1 MADQGAKMLLENKK
15 CLITGVLTD
24 SSIAFG
30 VAKQA
35 REHGATV
42 VLSSFGRAMSLTQR
56 CARKISDDIEVIE
69 LDVTNDEDLAAL
81 PGRLNGSVDAVL
93 HAIAFAPESCLGGD
107 FLEAPFVDVSTA
119 FQISAYSYAALA
131 RAVAPLMKDGGS
143 IVGLDFD
150 AQVAWPSYDWMG
162 VCKAAL
168 ESVNRYVARELGD
181 QDIRSNLV
189 AAGPL
194 RTIAAKSIP
203 GFTKF
208 EEIWNDRAPIGWD
221 LTDTLPVADTCVAL
235 FSDLMRS
242 TTGEIIHVD
251 GGFHAISV

>member
-1 MADQGAKMLLENKK
+1 MLLENKK

-30 VAKQA
+30 VAQQA
-35 REHGATV
+35 KAHGAEV

-56 CARKISDDIEVIE
+56 CAKKIGDDIKVIE
-69 LDVTNDEDLAAL
+69 LDVTNDEDLSKL
-81 PGRLNGSVDAVL
+81 GDQIGNVDAVL
-93 HAIAFAPESCLGGD
+93 HAIAFAPETCLGGD
-107 FLEAPFVDVSTA
+107 FLEAPWEDVATA
-119 FQISAYSYAALA
+119 MQISAYSYSALA
-131 RAVAPLMKDGGS
+131 KAVAGSMPNGGS

-150 AQVAWPSYDWMG
+150 ATTAWPSYDWMG

-168 ESVNRYVARELGD
+168 ESANRYVARELGPKG
-181 QDIRSNLV
+181 IRSNLV

-203 GFTKF
+203 GFAKF
-208 EEIWNDRAPIGWD
+208 EEVWDERSPLGWD

-235 FSDLMRS
+235 FSDLMRA

-251 GGFHAISV
+251 GGFHSISV

>member
-1 MADQGAKMLLENKK
+1 MLLEGKK

-30 VAKQA
+30 VAKQVHA
-35 REHGATV
+35 QGGQV
-42 VLSSFGRAMSLTQR
+42 ILSSFGRAMSLTTR
-56 CARKISDDIEVIE
+56 VAKKISDDIEIIE
-69 LDVTNDEDLAAL
+69 LDVTNPDDLAAL
-81 PGRLNGSVDAVL
+81 PGKLNNSVDCVL
-93 HAIAFAPESCLGGD
+93 HAIAFAPETCLGGD
-107 FLEAPFVDVSTA
+107 FLEAPAEDAKTA
-119 FQISAYSYAALA
+119 FEISAYSYGALA
-131 RAVAPLMKDGGS
+131 KAVSEIMPNGGS

-168 ESVNRYVARELGD
+168 ESANRYVARELGPKG
-181 QDIRSNLV
+181 IRSNLI

-203 GFTKF
+203 GFAKF
-208 EEIWNDRAPIGWD
+208 EEIWDDRSPLGWS

-235 FSDLMRS
+235 FSDLMRA

-251 GGFHAISV
+251 GGFHSQSV

>member
-1 MADQGAKMLLENKK
+1 MSMLLENKK

-35 REHGATV
+35 KAHGAEV

-56 CARKISDDIEVIE
+56 CAKKIGDDIEVIE
-69 LDVTNDEDLAAL
+69 LDATNDDDLNAL
-81 PGRLNGSVDAVL
+81 ADKLHGSVDAVL

-107 FLEAPFVDVSTA
+107 FLDAPFEDVSTA
-119 FQISAYSYAALA
+119 MHISSYSYAALA
-131 RAVAPLMKDGGS
+131 RAVAPCMKNGGS

-150 AQVAWPSYDWMG
+150 ATVAWPSYDWMG

-168 ESVNRYVARELGD
+168 ESANRYVARELGP
-181 QDIRSNLV
+181 QGIRSNLV

-203 GFTKF
+203 GFSKF
-208 EEIWNDRAPIGWD
+208 EEIWDERAPLGWD